1 MLQFERTTVP
11 YGPAENQGGNRGTFE
26 FAFSL
31 RRREKGVMLKI
42 PNGLVVSSDEEVRRS
57 LADILVRCGLAPLFS
72 STVAGSGIVLSRRK
86 VFVVL
91 SHNFLID
98 GGYEDIVKA
107 VRLSDTNVPVIVVS
121 RTGDWPEYLTAIHTG
136 VFDYLAYPPIRGELE
151 GIIKNAVKPIR
162 TLVSLE

>member
-1 MLQFERTTVP
+1 MLQFERTTMP
-11 YGPAENQGGNRGTFE
+11 YGPAENQGGNRGNFE

-31 RRREKGVMLKI
+31 RRREKGVMY
-42 PNGLVVSSDEEVRRS
+42 
-57 LADILVRCGLAPLFS
+57 ILVRCGLAPLFS
-72 STVAGSGIVLSRRK
+72 STVAESGSVLSRRK

-121 RTGDWPEYLTAIHTG
+121 RTGDWPDYLTAIHTG
-136 VFDYLAYPPIRGELE
+136 AFDYLAYPPIPGELE
-151 GIIKNAVKPIR
+151 RIIKNAVNLFGLLQASSKR
-162 TLVSLE
+162 